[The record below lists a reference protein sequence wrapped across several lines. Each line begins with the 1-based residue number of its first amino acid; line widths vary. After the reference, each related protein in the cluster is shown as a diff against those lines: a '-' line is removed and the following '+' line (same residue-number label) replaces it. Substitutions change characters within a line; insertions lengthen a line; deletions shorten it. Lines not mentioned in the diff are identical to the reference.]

1 MSKIKAVILDKD
13 GVFVDFHKLW
23 LRVIAYRA
31 QLIAETAT
39 GSWDR
44 FHVLRT
50 ACIRAMGVDE
60 EEETIDAYA
69 PCSMPAA
76 DVKLALKVA
85 TYITVNTWD
94 PAFSFKQASDIVE
107 QCFADTIVQL
117 DFSEMVE
124 SIPGSIEKINEIDEA
139 GFKIAVLSSDS
150 SSNIKIA
157 LEKFKIKSKI
167 SALQGDHLKTP
178 ELYAA
183 LCKKLQVEPADTV
196 MISDAPRDLEI
207 ARAAGAKTIGVLT
220 GVVPKENIGLLKV
233 VADEVLGSLAD
244 LNVSKLSGDKTKKAK
259 T

>member
-39 GSWDR
+39 AAWDQFDR
-44 FHVLRT
+44 VRT
-50 ACIRAMGVDE
+50 VCIRAMGVDE

-85 TYITVNTWD
+85 TYLTVYSWD
-94 PAFSFKQASDIVE
+94 PNFSFRQASDIVE

-117 DFSEMVE
+117 DYAELVE
-124 SIPGSIEKINEIDEA
+124 SLPGTIEKINEIDEA
-139 GFKIAVLSSDS
+139 GLKIGVFSSDS
-150 SSNIKIA
+150 TANIKTA
-157 LEKFKIKSKI
+157 LDKFKLKSKI
-167 SALQGDHLKTP
+167 AALQGDHLKTP

-183 LCKKLQVEPADTV
+183 LCKKLGVDPSETV
-196 MISDAPRDLEI
+196 MISDAPRDLEA
-207 ARAAGAKTIGVLT
+207 ARAVGARTIGVLT
-220 GVVPKENIGLLKV
+220 GVVAKENIGLLKV

-244 LNVSKLSGDKTKKAK
+244 LNISKLSGGKKAK